1 MDIEN
6 MNIEK
11 ATERCNQL
19 IKQEHANWIGISNQV
34 AIIRVLN
41 ELEKKDS
48 LINEQLKENVRLQN
62 ELNEENKRCMI
73 LANNDKFKEQVID
86 EMAKY
91 INNFDIDED
100 ICKKVDEPCKN
111 YAGENGKLCNECII
125 DYFTKKV
132 EGK

>member
-86 EMAKY
+86 EMANKLVEAHGWFY
-91 INNFDIDED
+91 SEFDNFTE
-100 ICKKVDEPCKN
+100 KN
-111 YAGENGKLCNECII
+111 WI